1 MPDQRSRNQPAG
13 PRPTTGPGTTASGG
27 VTLRYPIPSLSA
39 RAWSAVSTTNVR
51 LNPGLIFD
59 RFAPDWSGQATLKK
73 DGLEAVR
80 KAAEKVDG
88 ALLRDWNARWE
99 ACALAVQAEPFSLKT
114 DWRFIAGLGRKG
126 ALEVGFTFHRYGF
139 PILPGSSVKGV
150 ARARALIAI
159 ADWVNDPNL
168 SLRQLDETLSADGET
183 DSKERKLYEEWR
195 KGQPEEVQKL
205 ADDFR
210 AIFGTTAAAGR
221 VVFLDAIPATKP
233 TLELDIMNPHYPKYY
248 SGEEPPTDWQS
259 PVPVYFLTVAS
270 GTEFR
275 FAVGWRGPLDA
286 EGQRLRDLAKEW
298 LVAGLTELGAGA
310 KTSAGYGYFQPPPQP
325 AQPVTTAPT
334 VATASRTYQPAPAA
348 GPASPTLASPTTSAP
363 PEELVWRT
371 GTIREYQ
378 PGLGRGRLVDDETGE
393 ELRFSSEAIAD
404 KGWSPGKKH
413 KVRYVSVQR
422 KGRAEVI
429 KVQRA

>member
-1 MPDQRSRNQPAG
+1 MPDQRSRNRPAG
-13 PRPTTGPGTTASGG
+13 PRPTTGPGTTSSGG
-27 VTLRYPIPSLSA
+27 ATIRYPIPSLSA
-39 RAWSAVSTTNVR
+39 RAWAAVSTTNVR

-59 RFAPDWSGQATLKK
+59 RFAPDWSVQATLKK
-73 DGLEAVR
+73 NGLEAVR
-80 KAAEKVDG
+80 KAAERVDD
-88 ALLRDWNARWE
+88 ALLRGWNARWE
-99 ACALAVQAEPFSLKT
+99 ACARAVQAEPFSLKT

-126 ALEVGFTFHRYGF
+126 SLEAGFTFHRYGF
-139 PILPGSSVKGV
+139 PILMGSSVKGL

-159 ADWVNDPNL
+159 AERVSDSDL
-168 SLRQLDETLSADGET
+168 GLRQLDETLSADGET

-195 KGQPEEVQKL
+195 KTQPEEVQRL

-210 AIFGTTAAAGR
+210 TIFGTTAVAGR

-233 TLELDIMNPHYPKYY
+233 RLELDIMNPHYPKYY

-286 EGQRLRDLAKEW
+286 EGRRLHALAKEW
-298 LVAGLTELGAGA
+298 LIAGLTELGAGA
-310 KTSAGYGYFQPPPQP
+310 KTSAGYGYFVPPLQP
-325 AQPVTTAPT
+325 ARAVDAVQVPAASQTGQPV
-334 VATASRTYQPAPAA
+334 PAA
-348 GPASPTLASPTTSAP
+348 GLTSLTPASSTTSVP
-363 PEELVWRT
+363 SEEMVWRT

-378 PGLGRGRLVDDETGE
+378 PGPGRGRLVDDETGE
-393 ELRFSSEAIAD
+393 ELQFSREAIVD

-413 KVRYVSVQR
+413 RVCFTIVEREGKREVVRVR
-422 KGRAEVI
+422 KA
-429 KVQRA
+429 